1 MRRRNWRS
9 KGDERLQRSK
19 YQWLRNPAN
28 FTREKWNAFRAL
40 RMSNLKVSRAW
51 ALKETAMTLWNY
63 LYEGVA
69 RKRFSEWYGW
79 AIRSRLEPMK
89 EKARMLKR
97 HLENV
102 LNYITY
108 PITNAVSEGLNSK
121 IQWVKYTAR
130 GYANKANFRN
140 AILFHCGGLDLA
152 P

>member
-1 MRRRNWRS
+1 
-9 KGDERLQRSK
+9 
-19 YQWLRNPAN
+19 
-28 FTREKWNAFRAL
+28 
-40 RMSNLKVSRAW
+40 
-51 ALKETAMTLWNY
+51 
-63 LYEGVA
+63 
-69 RKRFSEWYGW
+69 
-79 AIRSRLEPMK
+79 MK

>member
-1 MRRRNWRS
+1 
-9 KGDERLQRSK
+9 
-19 YQWLRNPAN
+19 
-28 FTREKWNAFRAL
+28 
-40 RMSNLKVSRAW
+40 VSD
-51 ALKETAMTLWNY
+51 Y

-69 RKRFSEWYGW
+69 RKRFGEWYGW

-89 EKARMLKR
+89 GKARMLKR

-130 GYANKANFRN
+130 GYANKANFRS